1 MQRLAFAAV
10 LLLFVAAPTLVAQE
24 QSRNGVTGSIRG
36 TVIDTKTSQP
46 LNGATVTLH
55 SLQGSGEWNSVTTGP
70 DGRFSFAGLGT
81 GRYGLTASR
90 NGYLDSP
97 SGRGRPLADLASPS
111 AATVSL
117 AAGQEVD
124 DVVLRLTPTGVIAGR
139 ITNERDEAMPGVQV
153 QTMKSSYAN
162 GHREFTDA
170 RAGFT
175 DARAQIRISGL
186 APG

>member
-46 LNGATVTLH
+46 LNGATVALH
-55 SLQGSGEWNSVTTGP
+55 SLQGSGEWNSVTTTP
-70 DGRFSFAGLGT
+70 DGRFAFAGLGA

-97 SGRGRPLADLASPS
+97 GDRGRPLADLASKS
-111 AATVSL
+111 GTAISL
-117 AAGQEVD
+117 AAEQEID

-139 ITNERDEAMPGVQV
+139 IINERDEPMPAV
-153 QTMKSSYAN
+153 
-162 GHREFTDA
+162 H
-170 RAGFT
+170 
-175 DARAQIRISGL
+175 
-186 APG
+186 